1 LFFLLSFCEG
11 MALLKKTLLMLSMV
25 LILAG
30 PMLYLFIVDK
40 MAGGDSGVS
49 VKMPEVPGLGLDW
62 LISNSRQVTGTAEDM
77 AEGSETKV
85 YKWKDTAGIWQFASE
100 LPMGVADVET
110 MLISSNTSV
119 QTLRPT
125 AVPDQVQDERPT
137 GAKQDESLALD
148 LIPTPV
154 RVKKLIED
162 ARNVQNILDDRV
174 KQIDS
179 LSAK

>member
-1 LFFLLSFCEG
+1 

-40 MAGGDSGVS
+40 MAGGDSGLS
-49 VKMPEVPGLGLDW
+49 VKMPEMPGLGLPDW
-62 LISNSRQVTGTAEDM
+62 LISNSRQVIGMAEDM
-77 AEGSETKV
+77 AEGSDTKV

-100 LPMGVADVET
+100 LPMGVADVEI

-125 AVPDQVQDERPT
+125 AVSDQVQDERPT
-137 GAKQDESLALD
+137 EAKQDESLALD